1 MSAYGCVH
9 VWACVHACVMVLIV
23 VDSDDPDE
31 SVNKDE
37 SINKEA
43 GKELSYGF
51 VYLNHPN
58 TVTGF
63 MWRKLSPLMPV

>member
-1 MSAYGCVH
+1 MLCNNFLVET
-9 VWACVHACVMVLIV
+9 
-23 VDSDDPDE
+23 DDNEAAD
-31 SVNKDE
+31 
-37 SINKEA
+37 KETS
-43 GKELSYGF
+43 KELNYDF

>member
-1 MSAYGCVH
+1 MCCSY
-9 VWACVHACVMVLIV
+9 IV
-23 VDSDDPDE
+23 ETDDP
-31 SVNKDE
+31 DE

-43 GKELSYGF
+43 SKDVSYGF